1 MDYSRLVFSC
11 LFPLNCWLAATGA
24 PEPFWSGKQGDYG
37 VVVPFSVDHRGRFVS
52 HVVSR
57 PAATTPA
64 GAGSGPSGLQS
75 SNLASP
81 TPWSLPRRKP
91 RSPPDPSSPGQS
103 SLYFNVTVF
112 GKELHLRLRPNRRL
126 VAPGASVEWHEDFRE
141 RRREP
146 LPQGCLFSGGVTGIP
161 GAVVAI
167 STCDGLAGLIRTDS
181 SEYFIEPLEWGQQE
195 EEEKGR
201 AHVVYRRM
209 ALRQERAE
217 PQQDLHNEVPAFRL
231 GDFPSLLDLI
241 EDQLGEADRKRRHA
255 KKDNYNI
262 EVLLAVDDSVV
273 RFHGKEHVQNYVLT
287 LMNIVDEIY
296 HDESLGVHINIAL
309 VRMIMVGYRQSMS
322 LIERGSPSRSLEQ
335 VCRWAHAQQR
345 PDPSH
350 AEHHDHA
357 VFLTRQDFGPAGMQ
371 GYAPVTGMCHPL
383 RSCTLNHED
392 GFSSAFV
399 VAHETG
405 HVLGM
410 EHDGQ
415 GNHCADETTMGS
427 IMAPLVQA
435 AFHRYHWSR
444 CSKQEL
450 NRYIRS
456 YNCLLDDPFEPQ
468 WPRLPE
474 LPGRD
479 YSMDEQCRFDFG
491 VGYKTCTAFRTF
503 DPCKQLWCSHPDN
516 PYFCK
521 TKKGPPLD
529 GTECAAGKWCFKG
542 HCIWK
547 TSEPPYGQDG
557 SWGSWTKFGSCSR
570 TCGGGVRSRSR
581 SCNNPPPAYGGRQ
594 CPGATYDYQIC
605 NSEECPGP
613 YEDFRAQQCAKR
625 NPYFTHEGAKHS
637 WLPFEHEDDSQK
649 CELIC
654 QSEGTGDIVLMNQ
667 VVHDGTRCSYQD
679 PYSVCARGECVP
691 VGCDKEI
698 GSVKQDDKCGVCGGD
713 NSHCRTVKGTLARP
727 PKPSAAGA
735 LKLLEIPA
743 GARHIQIEEMEPGPH
758 RLAVK
763 NQVTGSFILDPKAG
777 ESRSR
782 AFIASGLE
790 WEYAVEGDR
799 ESLKTSGPL
808 HEPVGILLVPQGTP
822 EGQSGLVYKYTVH
835 EDLLPLIG
843 NNHVLLEEMDSY
855 QWVLKSWSQCS
866 KPCGGGIQFTK
877 YGCRRNSSGRLV
889 RRNFCDLGKKP
900 KPIRRRCNPQ
910 ECSQPAWVAGEW
922 GPCSRSCGKLGVQ
935 IRVVQCLQPLLN
947 GTNRTVHAKYCPGD
961 RPDPR
966 QPCQRLTCPA
976 QWRTGAW
983 SQCSAS
989 CGEGVQQRQV
999 VCQAS
1004 DHSIGQ
1010 CEGDK
1015 PEPVQMCHLAPC
1027 PGKPPD
1033 STARTDT
1040 SEQVTPR
1047 GQREHED
1054 RPQNPVVK
1062 ISSKEPCQ
1070 RDKSIFCQMEVLA
1083 RYCSIP
1089 GYRKLCCESCGRKTS
1104 TAPTQPPEL
1113 DPEGSPLP
1121 SPVPSQPSP
1130 AAFQRPQPG
1139 ASSKTDSSQATWSP
1153 LDETDGSA
1161 ARWAPPGHPATC
1173 SPNPG
1178 ASGGSTAETQGPQQ
1192 PRGNSLVLPW
1202 SPSPPGTLS
1211 QHSRAPALSG
1221 AARQKSTEPGTAE
1234 PLGTRLQ
1241 TTSPIGT

>member
-1 MDYSRLVFSC
+1 MPASC
-11 LFPLNCWLAATGA
+11 L
-24 PEPFWSGKQGDYG
+24 
-37 VVVPFSVDHRGRFVS
+37 
-52 HVVSR
+52 
-57 PAATTPA
+57 
-64 GAGSGPSGLQS
+64 
-75 SNLASP
+75 
-81 TPWSLPRRKP
+81 LPP
-91 RSPPDPSSPGQS
+91 
-103 SLYFNVTVF
+103 
-112 GKELHLRLRPNRRL
+112 
-126 VAPGASVEWHEDFRE
+126 
-141 RRREP
+141 
-146 LPQGCLFSGGVTGIP
+146 
-161 GAVVAI
+161 
-167 STCDGLAGLIRTDS
+167 
-181 SEYFIEPLEWGQQE
+181 
-195 EEEKGR
+195 
-201 AHVVYRRM
+201 
-209 ALRQERAE
+209 
-217 PQQDLHNEVPAFRL
+217 
-231 GDFPSLLDLI
+231 
-241 EDQLGEADRKRRHA
+241 ADRKR
-255 KKDNYNI
+255 N
-262 EVLLAVDDSVV
+262 L
-273 RFHGKEHVQNYVLT
+273 
-287 LMNIVDEIY
+287 
-296 HDESLGVHINIAL
+296 
-309 VRMIMVGYRQSMS
+309 
-322 LIERGSPSRSLEQ
+322 
-335 VCRWAHAQQR
+335 
-345 PDPSH
+345 
-350 AEHHDHA
+350 
-357 VFLTRQDFGPAGMQ
+357 
-371 GYAPVTGMCHPL
+371 CHPL
-383 RSCTLNHED
+383 S
-392 GFSSAFV
+392 
-399 VAHETG
+399 
-405 HVLGM
+405 
-410 EHDGQ
+410 
-415 GNHCADETTMGS
+415 
-427 IMAPLVQA
+427 P
-435 AFHRYHWSR
+435 
-444 CSKQEL
+444 
-450 NRYIRS
+450 
-456 YNCLLDDPFEPQ
+456 
-468 WPRLPE
+468 
-474 LPGRD
+474 
-479 YSMDEQCRFDFG
+479 
-491 VGYKTCTAFRTF
+491 
-503 DPCKQLWCSHPDN
+503 
-516 PYFCK
+516 
-521 TKKGPPLD
+521 
-529 GTECAAGKWCFKG
+529 
-542 HCIWK
+542 
-547 TSEPPYGQDG
+547 
-557 SWGSWTKFGSCSR
+557 
-570 TCGGGVRSRSR
+570 
-581 SCNNPPPAYGGRQ
+581 
-594 CPGATYDYQIC
+594 
-605 NSEECPGP
+605 
-613 YEDFRAQQCAKR
+613 
-625 NPYFTHEGAKHS
+625 
-637 WLPFEHEDDSQK
+637 
-649 CELIC
+649 
-654 QSEGTGDIVLMNQ
+654 
-667 VVHDGTRCSYQD
+667 
-679 PYSVCARGECVP
+679 
-691 VGCDKEI
+691 
-698 GSVKQDDKCGVCGGD
+698 
-713 NSHCRTVKGTLARP
+713 
-727 PKPSAAGA
+727 
-735 LKLLEIPA
+735 
-743 GARHIQIEEMEPGPH
+743 
-758 RLAVK
+758 AVK

-808 HEPVGILLVPQGTP
+808 HEPVGILVGAPLFSCWVGAQLDGGGLAVRWP
-822 EGQSGLVYKYTVH
+822 EV
-835 EDLLPLIG
+835 
-843 NNHVLLEEMDSY
+843 
-855 QWVLKSWSQCS
+855 
-866 KPCGGGIQFTK
+866 GIQFTK
-877 YGCRRNSSGRLV
+877 YGCRRKSSGRLV

-1054 RPQNPVVK
+1054 RPRNPVVK
-1062 ISSKEPCQ
+1062 ISSKEPCQRDKSIFCQMEVLARYCSIPGYRKLCCESCGRKTSTAPTQPPELEPRMQSPPQPMYNPKEPCQ

-1234 PLGTRLQ
+1234 PLGTRLR